1 MCLSHLDYCLG
12 LNCFSCNK
20 VCGCC
25 FSPAALFAP
34 GKGSINLFCLVLF
47 LGVGQVSLCTTDA
60 ELISTEENQECATVH
75 KCHQKHFVLVL
86 EQRKKKV
93 FGCCNA
99 TDSRSHGGIL
109 NHAEA
114 IVSLPFFFSLSTS

>member
-1 MCLSHLDYCLG
+1 M
-12 LNCFSCNK
+12 
-20 VCGCC
+20 
-25 FSPAALFAP
+25 
-34 GKGSINLFCLVLF
+34 
-47 LGVGQVSLCTTDA
+47 CTTDA

-93 FGCCNA
+93 FSCCNA

-114 IVSLPFFFSLSTS
+114 IVSLPFFFSLSTSKPLHSFIKREIKCVREGQR